1 MTLSVFPPSNSG
13 KQNFYGLKF
22 DPTTAVCQIDE
33 ILFGDTSE
41 AILMPQL
48 NDDGTFFSR
57 SPEDYISTALTP
69 FELSFSWDTTDES
82 QLIMEV
88 E

>member
-1 MTLSVFPPSNSG
+1 MSLSVFPPVNSS

-22 DPTTAVCQIDE
+22 DPVTAVCQIDE
-33 ILFGDTSE
+33 ILYGDTSE
-41 AILMPQL
+41 VIIMPQL

-57 SPEDYISTALTP
+57 SSDDYISTALTP